1 MICGLNKLVLIP
13 GSTKIIL
20 GTYSNDNLNVL
31 GKLSMTAQYKENILT
46 KFLLYVI
53 SGNSVNLLRHNWL
66 SQIKVDWTYI
76 IVVRGGSYIDFRTQ
90 CVIMTQTR

>member
-13 GSTKIIL
+13 GSAKIIL
-20 GTYSNDNLNVL
+20 ETYLNDNLNVL
-31 GKLSMTAQYKENILT
+31 GKLSMTAQDKENVLT

-66 SQIKVDWTYI
+66 SQIKVDWTYLT
-76 IVVRGGSYIDFRTQ
+76 VVRGGSH
-90 CVIMTQTR
+90 